1 MLINLKKWREDNI
14 SEKLIEYK
22 ANGINY
28 FMDQDAL
35 NAVLGKK
42 RLKLEFEYNF
52 MSTLSDNLDL
62 NDIYENFNVEEP
74 INNFREYLNKM
85 SIVHFTFNLKPWEYN
100 LPWYTDLFIKYYNRT
115 PYKDKVLELKSPIKL
130 YKDIILQKPICEELL
145 IPYKEIGRDSR
156 IVIYGAG
163 KIGNRCRG
171 QFKIFGYGNV
181 VGWVDKY
188 KSDNDVSSID
198 KLCELEYDYILV
210 AIKNRTT
217 VEGIID
223 ELVGIYGVPSEKI
236 LSVFKWS

>member
-14 SEKLIEYK
+14 SQKLIEYK
-22 ANGINY
+22 THGINY

-35 NAVLGKK
+35 NVVLGQK
-42 RLKLEFEYNF
+42 RIKIGFEYNF
-52 MSTLSDNLDL
+52 MSTLSDNLEL
-62 NDIYENFNVEEP
+62 NDIYENFNIEEP
-74 INNFREYLNKM
+74 IKNFREYLNKM
-85 SIVHFTFNLKPWEYN
+85 SIVHFTYNLKPWEYN

-115 PYKDKVLELKSPIKL
+115 PYKDKVLELKSPIKW
-130 YKDIILQKPICEELL
+130 YKFRNSNPVYEELL
-145 IPYKEIGRDSR
+145 IPYKEVGRDSR

-163 KIGNRCRG
+163 KIGNRCME
-171 QFKIFGYGNV
+171 QFKILGYGDV
-181 VGWVDKY
+181 VGWVDKH
-188 KSDNDVSSID
+188 KSNNDVSSID

-210 AIKNRTT
+210 AIKNKTT